1 MNLQDGDRLTAD
13 TFSDAGLHVLGKG
26 TVIKGEDITL
36 LMQHRV
42 DYVDIESREE
52 EITEAEFFAAAAKHA
67 SGITT
72 KEEPP
77 EEEPEVPI
85 YSDCT

>member
-26 TVIKGEDITL
+26 TVIRGEDITL

-52 EITEAEFFAAAAKHA
+52 EITEAEFLLQ
-67 SGITT
+67 
-72 KEEPP
+72 PP
-77 EEEPEVPI
+77 SMLPG
-85 YSDCT
+85 

>member
-13 TFSDAGLHVLGKG
+13 TFSDAGLHILGKG
-26 TVIKGEDITL
+26 TVIKSEDISL

-52 EITEAEFFAAAAKHA
+52 EITEAEFLPLQPNLQPVRVWQLVRVLRKNRL
-67 SGITT
+67 
-72 KEEPP
+72 KKK
-77 EEEPEVPI
+77 
-85 YSDCT
+85 